1 MALWTLNHGWNWDG
15 MVDTNNGCM
24 DENCYFNREDD
35 YNPVDFVVITLSS
48 DRPPYMLSNQGCQQI
63 HRKERGLSWFHIYP
77 NDGCCW
83 IEWGNSWLVIRLSTS
98 KDGGTRTW
106 GFKRDMSI
114 LYIHTYNIYLY
125 KCNYI
130 HILYIYYIYIYI
142 IYIYSGDGCSLENG
156 GSNHY
161 PIQSG
166 GPHSLIDLILDDF
179 MWLPSWVISSS
190 S

>member
-1 MALWTLNHGWNWDG
+1 MWWLHVSQPCFNGYLLSFAWYPKMALWTLNHGWNWDG

-48 DRPPYMLSNQGCQQI
+48 DRPPYMLSNHGCQQI

-130 HILYIYYIYIYI
+130 HILYIYIIYILYIYIFW
-142 IYIYSGDGCSLENG
+142 G
-156 GSNHY
+156 
-161 PIQSG
+161 
-166 GPHSLIDLILDDF
+166 
-179 MWLPSWVISSS
+179 WVFIGEWWF
-190 S
+190 